1 MYEERAAKEGRFPYN
16 VALSD
21 YWQGKIFSRN
31 RAGSLRF
38 GTHQLTGSPYF

>member
-21 YWQGKIFSRN
+21 YWQGKN
-31 RAGSLRF
+31 L
-38 GTHQLTGSPYF
+38 LPK